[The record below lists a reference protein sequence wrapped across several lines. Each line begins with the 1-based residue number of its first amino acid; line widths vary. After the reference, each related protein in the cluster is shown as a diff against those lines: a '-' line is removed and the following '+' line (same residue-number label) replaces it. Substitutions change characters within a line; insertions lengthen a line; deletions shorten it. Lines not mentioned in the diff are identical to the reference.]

1 MVAQSGN
8 LGEND
13 GALMNNQKTTA
24 LLEYFAHRHN
34 KPSVT
39 VLMKLCYLTDL
50 IAIKRLGQPITNYEY
65 ERYTFGPFNKKIYA
79 DLEELVGENKL
90 EIEIDYPSYG
100 TDSEVVLYRHKG
112 ELDEITKL
120 LDGEEVKLASE
131 VLETLSGYGAKQLT
145 QVAYQTKPMVAL
157 GATLGG
163 SENLGTKLNLS
174 LK

>member
-1 MVAQSGN
+1 MVAKSGK

-13 GALMNNQKTTA
+13 GDLMDNNKTTA
-24 LLEYFAHRHN
+24 LLEYFAHQHS

-50 IAIKRLGQPITNYEY
+50 IALKRLGRAITNYEY

-79 DLEELVGENKL
+79 DLEELVGTEKL
-90 EIEIDYPSYG
+90 AIEIDYPSYG
-100 TDSEVVLYRHKG
+100 TDSEVVLYRHSG
-112 ELDEITKL
+112 ELEAITAQL
-120 LDGEEVKLASE
+120 ETEEVGLADE
-131 VLETLSGYGAKQLT
+131 VLATLSGYGARQLT

-163 SENLGTKLNLS
+163 SENLGAKLD
-174 LK
+174 LKIQ